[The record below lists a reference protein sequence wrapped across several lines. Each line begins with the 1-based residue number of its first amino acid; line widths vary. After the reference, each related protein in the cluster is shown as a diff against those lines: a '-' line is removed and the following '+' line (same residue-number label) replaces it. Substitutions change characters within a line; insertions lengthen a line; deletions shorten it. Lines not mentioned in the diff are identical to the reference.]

1 MGLGVG
7 VMDLG
12 IDALSD
18 DAVRLV
24 VRQLARTGNA
34 DFFHFAVTCHRIF
47 SMAVTELRVVEL
59 GPPFVF
65 ESVSN
70 EDLAVAEQLSR
81 IAAHMLRL
89 AGPRRRVV
97 LRGDALPEPP
107 AWEQGWHV
115 QRRTATNSFLQR
127 VLAAVAIAPVESL
140 ELDATAVRLVS
151 AGVPVASPGSV
162 LALKIDDLAMPEL
175 VIPGLTSLL
184 AQVGPSLHQL
194 ELADFPQPFGFDDTP
209 SAALPEIVAGLPGPP
224 PVLLPQLSTLYLSG
238 EVTEEAMARLVE
250 AAPLVQYLYI
260 TGEISLNALR
270 PAALPAWPSLAIVMV
285 VLTRLPLQQIGARPF
300 LSGRRLARLMIC
312 EADETDIIG
321 ALSYASPLPSE
332 ASGALAAMVEQP
344 DAYVIRIASANF
356 VRTRFPPA
364 AWRVGD

>member
-1 MGLGVG
+1 VGLGVG

-115 QRRTATNSFLQR
+115 QRRPATNSFLQR

-140 ELDATAVRLVS
+140 VLDATTVRLMS

-162 LALKIDDLAMPEL
+162 VELTIDLLVMPEL
-175 VIPGLTSLL
+175 VIPGLISLL
-184 AQVGPSLHQL
+184 AQVGPSLDRL
-194 ELADFPQPFGFDDTP
+194 VLADLPQAFRPGHSPF
-209 SAALPEIVAGLPGPP
+209 AALPELVAGLPGHP
-224 PVLLPQLSTLYLSG
+224 PVLLPQLSTLHLIG
-238 EVTEEAMARLVE
+238 EVAEEAMARLVE
-250 AAPLVQYLYI
+250 AAPFVQTLHI
-260 TGEISLNALR
+260 TGEISLHALR
-270 PAALPAWPSLAIVMV
+270 PAALPAWPSLADVGV
-285 VLTRLPLQQIGARPF
+285 VLTRLPPQQIGARPF
-300 LSGRRLARLMIC
+300 LSGRRLTRLIIC
-312 EADETDIIG
+312 ESDLG
-321 ALSYASPLPSE
+321 ATINREQFGSSLPSE
-332 ASGALAAMVEQP
+332 VSGALAAMVERP
-344 DAYVIRIASANF
+344 DTCSIGLPCADVPHAGF
-356 VRTRFPPA
+356 LPA
-364 AWRVGD
+364 A